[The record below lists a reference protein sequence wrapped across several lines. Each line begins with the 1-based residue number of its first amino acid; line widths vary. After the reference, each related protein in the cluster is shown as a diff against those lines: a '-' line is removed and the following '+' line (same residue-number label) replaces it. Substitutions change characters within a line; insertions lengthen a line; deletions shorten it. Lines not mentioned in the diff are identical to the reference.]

1 MLSKE
6 LLDNLAGKL
15 CKSLIPIKHD
25 YYIGNG
31 KRIAVCTL
39 SSIVLLEEICKSTDI
54 MNRILVAGR
63 LLSENKGIDTI
74 IQFILSHPK
83 LNFMIICGR
92 EVKGHQAGQAL
103 LSLYKNG
110 IDNDGRIVGA
120 KGPYPLLRSS
130 KKDIE
135 VFRKQ
140 INKISD
146 LREIDDVEKIK
157 KLVLYFSH

>member
-1 MLSKE
+1 M
-6 LLDNLAGKL
+6 A
-15 CKSLIPIKHD
+15 
-25 YYIGNG
+25 
-31 KRIAVCTL
+31 
-39 SSIVLLEEICKSTDI
+39 I
-54 MNRILVAGR
+54 MNRILIVGR

-74 IQFILSHPK
+74 IRFILCHPK
-83 LNFMIICGR
+83 LNLMIICGR

-110 IDNDGRIVGA
+110 IDNDGRIIGA

-130 KKDIE
+130 QKDIE

-146 LREIDDVEKIK
+146 LTEIDDIEKIK
-157 KLVLYFSH
+157 NLVLYCSL

>member
-1 MLSKE
+1 MLGKE
-6 LLDNLAGKL
+6 LLDNAAGKL

-25 YYIGNG
+25 YYLGSG

-39 SSIVLLEEICKSTDI
+39 SSIDLLEEIGKSMDV
-54 MNRILVAGR
+54 MNRILIVGR

-74 IQFILSHPK
+74 LRFILCHPK
-83 LNFMIICGR
+83 LNLMIICGR

-110 IDNDGRIVGA
+110 IDNDGRIIGA
-120 KGPYPLLRSS
+120 KAPYPLLRSS
-130 KKDIE
+130 QKDIE

-146 LREIDDVEKIK
+146 LTEIDDIEKIK
-157 KLVLYFSH
+157 NLVLCCSH